1 MSNDNFYPDIACKQQ
16 NCGRERI
23 CGDTFMVRR
32 MRQGTLGVL
41 SDGMGHGVKAN
52 ILSTLTAS
60 IIINFDYA
68 HNDIRSLAELIL
80 KSLPVC
86 SVRKISYST
95 FTIFFFD
102 HTNGYGNI
110 IEFDNPQS
118 FIIRDGKC
126 MEPERERIVME
137 GTGRPRRQVITVA
150 KIRLQEG
157 DRIVTMSDGVTQSGQ
172 GSDRYPFGWGRKE
185 VGRYIEGLI
194 EAEPN
199 ASSSYIATRVLGE
212 AIRNDGYMTNDDIS
226 CAVATIR
233 HMRRLMLCS
242 CPPASED
249 KLPELA
255 GMIDDFDGERIICGY
270 HLARSLSGLTGR
282 EIIKEP
288 YSEDV
293 DLQPMWHMEGVG
305 FITESLV
312 TLNKVYDMLRNRESY
327 TITEG
332 AAARICKAVDESDEI
347 EIVLGTSRSSGG
359 LYMVDEYELRR
370 KVMRHIGRLLEQ
382 RYDKSVTVRYI

>member
-1 MSNDNFYPDIACKQQ
+1 MSNDKFYPDIACKQC
-16 NCGRERI
+16 NCGHERI

-41 SDGMGHGVKAN
+41 SDGMGHGIKAN

-68 HNDIRSLAELIL
+68 HNDIRSLAELLL

-102 HTNGYGNI
+102 HTDGESTI

-118 FIIRDGKC
+118 FILRDGRYV
-126 MEPERERIVME
+126 EPERERIVMDVA
-137 GTGRPRRQVITVA
+137 GRPRRQVITIA

-185 VGRYIEGLI
+185 AGRYIERLL
-194 EAEPN
+194 EAEPD
-199 ASSSYIATRVLGE
+199 ASSSQIATKVLGE
-212 AIRNDGYMTNDDIS
+212 AIRNDGCLTHDDIS

-242 CPPASED
+242 CPPASEER
-249 KLPELA
+249 LPELA
-255 GMIDDFDGERIICGY
+255 GMIDGFDGERIICGY

-282 EIIKEP
+282 GITKEP
-288 YSEDV
+288 YSRDV
-293 DLQPMWHMEGVG
+293 DLQPVWHMDGVA

-332 AAARICKAVDESDEI
+332 AAAGICRAIDGSDEI
-347 EIVLGTSRSSGG
+347 VMVLGTSRSSGG

-382 RYDKSVTVRYI
+382 RYGKSVTVTYI

>member
-110 IEFDNPQS
+110 IEFDNP
-118 FIIRDGKC
+118 
-126 MEPERERIVME
+126 
-137 GTGRPRRQVITVA
+137 
-150 KIRLQEG
+150 
-157 DRIVTMSDGVTQSGQ
+157 
-172 GSDRYPFGWGRKE
+172 
-185 VGRYIEGLI
+185 
-194 EAEPN
+194 N
-199 ASSSYIATRVLGE
+199 
-212 AIRNDGYMTNDDIS
+212 
-226 CAVATIR
+226 
-233 HMRRLMLCS
+233 
-242 CPPASED
+242 
-249 KLPELA
+249 
-255 GMIDDFDGERIICGY
+255 
-270 HLARSLSGLTGR
+270 RS
-282 EIIKEP
+282 
-288 YSEDV
+288 
-293 DLQPMWHMEGVG
+293 
-305 FITESLV
+305 
-312 TLNKVYDMLRNRESY
+312 
-327 TITEG
+327 
-332 AAARICKAVDESDEI
+332 
-347 EIVLGTSRSSGG
+347 
-359 LYMVDEYELRR
+359 
-370 KVMRHIGRLLEQ
+370 
-382 RYDKSVTVRYI
+382 